1 MAVSKLNPVA
11 GGLDITKLTLR
22 QTITSTGSV
31 SYPAGVMQ
39 VFAVVIGG
47 GGCGGLTGSGTP
59 GGGGAGGVAF
69 GWTFPSPY
77 AVIGAGGGNNQSG
90 SASMYGAII
99 AGGGAKG
106 APSGQSTANG
116 SPGTVMNSSPYFL
129 GEPDNTNGHIYA
141 YNGSVGGAGSG
152 AQNANVVG
160 GYHNYIMTA
169 NSQNIRI
176 LYEAGLGGIYA
187 PVGAGQRGSLN
198 GGVNGNT
205 NGLSGS
211 GGTGSA
217 NQTANSTA
225 GNGGPG
231 YFAGGGGSC
240 NGTGG
245 ATFFFA
251 GGTTDTRADTR
262 GGGGGAGALGAGG
275 STTNVNGGNGGSG
288 GGGGGAAGGNGS
300 GTAGTGGN
308 GAVLLYW

>member
-1 MAVSKLNPVA
+1 MGISTFPAPA

-22 QTITSTGSV
+22 QTITSTGAV
-31 SYPAGVMQ
+31 SYPAGIMQ

-47 GGCGGLTGSGTP
+47 GGAGGLSGNGTP

-77 AVIGAGGGNNQSG
+77 AVIGAGGGSNQSG
-90 SASMYGAII
+90 SASMYGAIM
-99 AGGGAKG
+99 AGGGGKG
-106 APSGQSTANG
+106 ANAQNNLSDG
-116 SPGTVMNSSPYFL
+116 SPAQLMANSPYFL
-129 GEPDNTNGHIYA
+129 GAQDGENFHIYCT
-141 YNGSVGGAGSG
+141 NGSVGGGGSG
-152 AQNANVVG
+152 TQNANVRG
-160 GYHNYIMTA
+160 GGANYMTLVNA
-169 NSQNIRI
+169 NNIRVP
-176 LYEAGLGGIYA
+176 YESFLGGIYA
-187 PVGAGQRGSLN
+187 PPGSSARGPLN
-198 GGVNGNT
+198 GGINGNT

-217 NQTANSTA
+217 NQTVNATA

-231 YFAGGGGSC
+231 YFAAGGASC

-251 GGTTDTRADTR
+251 GGTVDTRGSQR

-275 STTNVNGGNGGSG
+275 STTNLTGGAGGAG
-288 GGGGGAAGGNGS
+288 GGGGGAASADS
-300 GTAGTGGN
+300 GTPGVGGN